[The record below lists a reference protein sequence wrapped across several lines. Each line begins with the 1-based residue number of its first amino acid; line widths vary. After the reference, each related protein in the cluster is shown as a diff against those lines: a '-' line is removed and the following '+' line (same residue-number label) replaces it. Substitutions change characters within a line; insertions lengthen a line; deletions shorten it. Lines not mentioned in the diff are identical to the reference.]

1 MSWIVVDD
9 DGGLI
14 KLVSKADEDGL
25 LPRGSFL
32 TIDGDDVKFILRVDK
47 SKQAFPYSPQPMIV
61 DMDLTGL
68 GADRK
73 CQNIVHAARVKDV
86 TARTDGKID
95 FVRPQSVARRSRQD
109 EVDLAIGNHGE
120 GPRVFIAT
128 VHGGQNQLLVD
139 DGGNFITARLPQDMF
154 FHQMMVCGKTGSGK
168 TVALKYLAQYFT
180 DVVEGAVLAVNVKD
194 VDFLRMNRPS
204 DATSTQVEREWD
216 VLGIEAAG
224 IDNFVVYYP
233 AGRDLAD
240 YRNPAL
246 GLDTDRFQAI
256 TLSVDDVEPEALS
269 GLLQGISDTAAQ
281 NLPDI
286 FRYWREDVRQAG
298 DRFLDFVE
306 YFTNVGQ
313 QMQRSFT
320 AKNER
325 GDLLTVP
332 LHHATYLNLQRVL
345 AKGTIFFDHEGALVA
360 DEERILEPGKLTVID
375 VGKGGLQFG
384 AIVLR
389 HLLRRIVEAKSYQNS
404 TVPVLVIID
413 EVHNFYRSDASQ
425 ETLGELDTI
434 CRQGR
439 SQKIGVIFSSQN
451 PSDIPR
457 GLDSVI
463 NTKIMLRSD
472 PSGIRMQGLSVT
484 GDELESLDRGF
495 AVVSVHDAPR
505 LKIVKFP
512 LAPAGVVEG
521 VGHDDG

>member
-9 DGGLI
+9 DGGYI

-32 TIDGDDVKFILRVDK
+32 TIDGDDVQFILRVDK
-47 SKQAFPYSPQPMIV
+47 SKQGFPYSPSPMIV

-86 TARTDGKID
+86 TSRTDGKID
-95 FVRPQSVARRSRQD
+95 FVRPQAIARRSRQE
-109 EVDLAIGNHGE
+109 EVDLAIGSHDT

-139 DGGNFITARLPQDMF
+139 DDGDFITARLPEDMF

-194 VDFLRMNRPS
+194 VDLLRMNQPS
-204 DATSTQVEREWD
+204 NSQSPDVQREWG
-216 VLGIEAAG
+216 VLGLEAKG

-233 AGRDLAD
+233 AGRDLTD
-240 YRNPAL
+240 YQNPIL

-256 TLSVDDVEPEALS
+256 TLSVDEIEPEALS

-281 NLPDI
+281 SLPDI
-286 FRYWREDVRQAG
+286 FRFWREEERAPG
-298 DRFLDFVE
+298 AKFLDFVD
-306 YFTNVGQ
+306 YFAEVGETG
-313 QMQRSFT
+313 QRSFP

-325 GDLLTVP
+325 GDILSVP
-332 LHHATYLNLQRVL
+332 LHYATYKNLQRVL
-345 AKGTIFFDHEGALVA
+345 SKGVVFFDNEDALVA
-360 DEERILEPGKLTVID
+360 DEQRILEPGKLTVID
-375 VGKGGLQFG
+375 VGKEGLQFG

-389 HLLRRIVEAKSYQNS
+389 HLLRRIVRSKSLQTS
-404 TVPVLVIID
+404 AVPVLVMID

-425 ETLGELDTI
+425 DALGELDTI

-439 SQKIGVIFSSQN
+439 SQKIGVVFSSQN

-472 PSGIRMQGLSVT
+472 PGSVRLQGLSVT
-484 GDELESLDRGF
+484 SDELESLDRGF
-495 AVVSVHDAPR
+495 AVVNVHDAPR

-512 LAPAGVVEG
+512 LSPAGVIEG
-521 VGHDDG
+521 GVQDEQ

>member
-9 DGGLI
+9 DGGFI
-14 KLVSKADEDGL
+14 KLVSKSDEDGL

-47 SKQAFPYSPQPMIV
+47 SKQGFPYSPQPMIV

-86 TARTDGKID
+86 TTRSDGKID
-95 FVRPQSVARRSRQD
+95 FVRPQSVARRSRQE
-109 EVDLAIGNHGE
+109 EVDLAIGNHE
-120 GPRVFIAT
+120 QGPRVFVAT

-139 DGGNFITARLPQDMF
+139 DEGNYITARLPEDMF

-194 VDFLRMNRPS
+194 VDFLRMNRAS
-204 DATSTQVEREWD
+204 DATSPGIEREWD
-216 VLGIEAAG
+216 VLGLEAAG

-240 YRNPAL
+240 YRNPIL

-256 TLSVDDVEPEALS
+256 TLSVEDVEPEALS

-286 FRYWREDVRQAG
+286 FRYWREERRSVG
-298 DRFLDFVE
+298 DKFKDFVE
-306 YFTNVGQ
+306 YFTVTGEEDKKT
-313 QMQRSFT
+313 FF

-325 GDLLTVP
+325 GDILTVP
-332 LHHATYLNLQRVL
+332 LHHATFTNLMRVL
-345 AKGTIFFDHEGALVA
+345 AKGTVFFDNPDALVA
-360 DEERILEPGKLTVID
+360 DENRILERGKLTVID
-375 VGKGGLQFG
+375 VGKEGLQFG

-389 HLLRRIVEAKSYQNS
+389 HLLKRIVKAKSTQNS
-404 TVPVLVIID
+404 TVPVLVMID

-439 SQKIGVIFSSQN
+439 SQKIGVVFSSQN
-451 PSDIPR
+451 PTDIPR

-472 PSGIRMQGLSVT
+472 PSGVRLQGLPVT
-484 GDELESLDRGF
+484 SDELESLERGF

-512 LAPAGVVEG
+512 LAPAGVIQ
-521 VGHDDG
+521 

>member
-9 DGGLI
+9 DGGYI

-32 TIDGDDVKFILRVDK
+32 TIDGQDVQFILRVDK
-47 SKQAFPYSPQPMIV
+47 SKQGFPYSPSPMIV

-86 TARTDGKID
+86 TQRTDGKID
-95 FVRPQSVARRSRQD
+95 FVQPQSVARRSKQE
-109 EVDLAIGNHGE
+109 EVDLAVGSHE
-120 GPRVFIAT
+120 KGPRVFIAT

-139 DGGNFITARLPQDMF
+139 DDGNFITARLPEDMF

-194 VDFLRMNRPS
+194 VDFLRMDRASNS
-204 DATSTQVEREWD
+204 TSPDVKREWE
-216 VLGIEAAG
+216 VLGLEAKG

-233 AGRDLAD
+233 AGRDLSD
-240 YRNPAL
+240 YQNPLL

-269 GLLQGISDTAAQ
+269 GLLQGISDAAAQ

-286 FRYWREDVRQAG
+286 FRYWREDEREKG
-298 DRFLDFVE
+298 DKFRDFVE

-313 QMQRSFT
+313 EMQRSFF

-325 GDLLTVP
+325 GDILTVP
-332 LHHATYLNLQRVL
+332 LHHATFTNLQRVL
-345 AKGTIFFDHEGALVA
+345 AKGTVFFDHDEALIA
-360 DEERILEPGKLTVID
+360 DEGRILEPGKLTVID
-375 VGKGGLQFG
+375 VGKEGLQFG
-384 AIVLR
+384 SIVLR
-389 HLLRRIVEAKSYQNS
+389 HLLRRIVQAKSLQTS

-472 PSGIRMQGLSVT
+472 PSSIRLQGLSVT
-484 GDELESLDRGF
+484 GDELEILDRGF
-495 AVVSVHDAPR
+495 AVVNVHDAPR

-521 VGHDDG
+521 GVSDEQ